1 MIALW
6 CSLLAG
12 SSLKM
17 DGSAPGEGPKRAFS
31 GIKKLRQSRSEA
43 FSSENNAFFS
53 VLALFLRVLVAKL
66 CVFMAFLS
74 KKIRPQR
81 SLESGLLCGFLRER
95 ERLRKQGFRERKV
108 EGRRGLEKG
117 GEEVKRWKREKWRRY
132 AGLCFESLE

>member
-1 MIALW
+1 
-6 CSLLAG
+6 
-12 SSLKM
+12 M
-17 DGSAPGEGPKRAFS
+17 DGSAPGEGPKRMFS

-43 FSSENNAFFS
+43 FSSGNYAFFS

-66 CVFMAFLS
+66 CVFMAFFS

-95 ERLRKQGFRERKV
+95 ERLRKQGFRGRKV
-108 EGRRGLEKG
+108 EERRGLEKVR
-117 GEEVKRWKREKWRRY
+117 EEVGRWKKEKQRRY